1 MVMEISPQHHKI
13 VMGPGNETLR
23 AITRRT
29 GAQILFPDAKDPNI
43 PSIKKS
49 SVTIT
54 GHIHNVYAARQMLIV
69 IFIDNSLNYFKVN
82 MYLINSQIF
91 NFRVHYHY
99 FSCLIF
105 HKTKWF

>member
-1 MVMEISPQHHKI
+1 MEISPQHHKI
-13 VMGPGNETLR
+13 VMGPGNDTLR

-69 IFIDNSLNYFKVN
+69 IFLSLIKTFY
-82 MYLINSQIF
+82 IF
-91 NFRVHYHY
+91 EF
-99 FSCLIF
+99 
-105 HKTKWF
+105 

>member
-1 MVMEISPQHHKI
+1 MEISPQHHKI

-69 IFIDNSLNYFKVN
+69 SINHILQ
-82 MYLINSQIF
+82 LISSQKIVIIWYVF
-91 NFRVHYHY
+91 QG
-99 FSCLIF
+99 LI
-105 HKTKWF
+105 TIASYV

>member
-23 AITRRT
+23 AISHQT

-69 IFIDNSLNYFKVN
+69 ILFIHLLLNS
-82 MYLINSQIF
+82 I
-91 NFRVHYHY
+91 
-99 FSCLIF
+99 
-105 HKTKWF
+105 

>member
-69 IFIDNSLNYFKVN
+69 IFYSYFAKFK
-82 MYLINSQIF
+82 YL
-91 NFRVHYHY
+91 
-99 FSCLIF
+99 
-105 HKTKWF
+105 